1 MTLHLLD
8 RIVPNEDLFTKKPVK
23 DQASN
28 QEKTDSKLQKKL
40 QKEAKKAEKARKKA
54 EKAKQKELK
63 KKAKQQLI
71 GDHTDGNTI
80 NLVQRTTETL
90 LTKSQQTTSNIETA
104 SFPVSTALL
113 LGGALLLVAASALF
127 YRKKQGQY

>member
-1 MTLHLLD
+1 MNLHLLD
-8 RIVPNEDLFTKKPVK
+8 KIVPKEDLFTKKPVK
-23 DQASN
+23 DQ
-28 QEKTDSKLQKKL
+28 EKTGSKLQKKL